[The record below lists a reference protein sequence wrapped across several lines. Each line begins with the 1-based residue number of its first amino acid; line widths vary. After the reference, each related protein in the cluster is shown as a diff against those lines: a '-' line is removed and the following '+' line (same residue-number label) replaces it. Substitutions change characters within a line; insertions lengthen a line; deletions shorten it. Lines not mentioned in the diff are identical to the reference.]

1 MEKRIEEIL
10 STYRIENSE
19 ITKMNLDN
27 LSNIGKGIHISRKY
41 LQELRVVL
49 RSGGFKDK
57 LNEIRFFKEQK
68 PYIHGRLKFYVK
80 LYNFFTHRPLGSIK
94 SQHFYIDS
102 EINKLQA
109 YYQKNIDFVK
119 YYRENSAVLD
129 ELYFVRGNDTLHL
142 ISDTSHFYTD
152 SEFSTSHDNA
162 VAKIIAYDL
171 LLAFYIEELNA
182 LETDKKSS
190 SKSLRKIFKL
200 PYLDWTGNKI
210 DAIELIYAL
219 QNNGSINKGT
229 ADIKEMAAVF
239 EQIFNIDLGNY
250 YHAFVELKARKSN
263 RTKFLD
269 SLKESLLKRMDE
281 SDE

>member
-1 MEKRIEEIL
+1 MEKKINNIL
-10 STYRIENSE
+10 SNYRIENSE
-19 ITKMNLDN
+19 IAKMNLDN

-49 RSGGFKDK
+49 RSGDFKDK
-57 LNEIRFFKEQK
+57 LNEVRFFKEQK

-80 LYNFFTHRPLGSIK
+80 LYNFFTHRPLGSVK

-119 YYRENSAVLD
+119 YYRENSTVLD
-129 ELYFVRGNDTLHL
+129 EFYFVRGNDTLHL

-190 SKSLRKIFKL
+190 SKSIRKLFKL
-200 PYLDWTGNKI
+200 PNLDWTGNKI

-229 ADIKEMAAVF
+229 ADIKEMAAAF

-269 SLKESLLKRMDE
+269 SLKESLIKRMDE

>member
-1 MEKRIEEIL
+1 MKKNIEKILCDYKNEISEVANLNL
-10 STYRIENSE
+10 S
-19 ITKMNLDN
+19 D
-27 LSNIGKGIHISRKY
+27 LSNIGKGIQISRKY

-49 RSGGFKDK
+49 RSGKFKNKRD
-57 LNEIRFFKEQK
+57 EILFFKEQK
-68 PYIHGRLKFYVK
+68 PYIYGRLKFYVK
-80 LYNFFTHRPLGSIK
+80 LYGFLTHKPLGSLK
-94 SQHFYIDS
+94 SQRNYIDT
-102 EINKLQA
+102 EITKLQV

-119 YYRENSAVLD
+119 YHRENATILD
-129 ELYFVRGNDTLHL
+129 EFYFVRDNDTLAL

-190 SKSLRKIFKL
+190 SKSIRKLFKL
-200 PYLDWTGNKI
+200 PNLDWTGNKI
-210 DAIELIYAL
+210 EAIELIYAL

-229 ADIKEMAAVF
+229 ADIKEMAVAF
-239 EQIFNIDLGNY
+239 EQIFSIDLGNY

-263 RTKFLD
+263 RIKFLD
-269 SLKESLLKRMDE
+269 SLKESLIKRMEEYDE
-281 SDE
+281 

>member
-1 MEKRIEEIL
+1 MEKKINNIL
-10 STYRIENSE
+10 SNYRIENSE
-19 ITKMNLDN
+19 IAKMNLDN

-49 RSGGFKDK
+49 RSGDFKDK
-57 LNEIRFFKEQK
+57 LNEVKFFKEQK

-80 LYNFFTHRPLGSIK
+80 LYNFFTHRPLGSVK

-119 YYRENSAVLD
+119 YYRENSTVLD
-129 ELYFVRGNDTLHL
+129 EFYFVRGNDTLHL

-182 LETDKKSS
+182 LETDKKARPNPSENF
-190 SKSLRKIFKL
+190 LNFQI
-200 PYLDWTGNKI
+200 WTGQ
-210 DAIELIYAL
+210 AIKLMPL
-219 QNNGSINKGT
+219 N
-229 ADIKEMAAVF
+229 
-239 EQIFNIDLGNY
+239 
-250 YHAFVELKARKSN
+250 
-263 RTKFLD
+263 
-269 SLKESLLKRMDE
+269 
-281 SDE
+281 